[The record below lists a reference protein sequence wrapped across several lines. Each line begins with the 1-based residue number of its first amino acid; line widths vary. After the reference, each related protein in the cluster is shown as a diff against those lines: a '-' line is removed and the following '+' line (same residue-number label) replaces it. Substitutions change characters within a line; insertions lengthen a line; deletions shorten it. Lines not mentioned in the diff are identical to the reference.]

1 MAAPGGSSTITGVE
15 IELWFTSLKF
25 AELFFEDNM
34 TVTPQAL
41 TNIDTKT
48 GEVNI
53 ISVDD
58 LHIKK
63 GSKDYFFNIKY
74 RSPNITHWTVSS
86 LANTN
91 VISDFLKQH
100 QQNPDSKLYFVT
112 QSPCSL
118 FQEVIPRAREAHNRK
133 DIEIRL
139 KTKTKKYLKEW
150 DDLKKRSGFD
160 DSALIRF
167 SKNLHYKHIIDTDEI
182 KKLITDKFKGH
193 VRFHQTVLDH
203 LFQLSIDAAKFK
215 KTINKTKVIVF
226 LEEKGITRKSHLAL
240 NTIIDQFKLASSTL
254 TT

>member
-15 IELWFTSLKF
+15 FELWFTSLKF

-240 NTIIDQFKLASSTL
+240 NTIIGQFKLASSTL